1 MAQFPKYAPEYTLQI
16 NGEQLPS
23 AVRAA
28 VAGITYQDGQN
39 AADRVEVALANHDLR
54 WLQNHIRGLGFQ
66 PFPTNV
72 RIGPGGAA
80 LTGQGDGLFDIDNKL
95 ELSIGY
101 APDPLE
107 KVFEGEVTGL
117 QVSFPNGGMPGM
129 TLVAHDYLN
138 RLTRG
143 TYARGFGPL
152 ADALV
157 AIILSAENL
166 LIPAIDPAVMTVST
180 AMTVLNVIFKGTGTK
195 QGKSGKGESDFDL
208 VKRIAAQ
215 YDADFWVEGD
225 TFYLSRFFPKEY
237 SSRLTL
243 TWGESLMEFSP
254 QISTVGQIAN
264 VAMKFTMREL
274 PLSFL
279 VSAGWDF
286 DRESL
291 AVNVVPGEA
300 ASFAKAANGPA
311 INIVDQPIS
320 SPADIGNSALQIIR
334 QLRQKLNNRLT
345 GSGSAVGDPRI
356 RAGAIITLEGLGP
369 DFSGDYRVTS
379 ATHTINS
386 GGYRTNFQVHKEIIP

>member
-1 MAQFPKYAPEYTLQI
+1 MAQFPRYAPEYAIEI
-16 NGEQLPS
+16 NGAQLPT

-28 VAGITYQDGQN
+28 VSGITYQDGQN
-39 AADRVEVALANHDLR
+39 AADRVEVSLANHDLR
-54 WLQNHIRGLGFQ
+54 WLQSHIRGLGFQ

-72 RIGPGGAA
+72 RLGPGGAA

-95 ELSIGY
+95 VLSLGY

-143 TYARGFGPL
+143 SYARGFGPL

-157 AIILSAENL
+157 ALIVSAENL
-166 LIPAIDPAVMTVST
+166 LIPAIDPAIMTIST

-195 QGKSGKGESDFDL
+195 QGKRGKGESDFDL

-225 TFYLSRFFPKEY
+225 VFYLSRFFPKEY

-243 TWGESLMEFSP
+243 TWGQSLLEFSP
-254 QISTVGQIAN
+254 KISTVGQVAN

-291 AVNVVPGEA
+291 AVSIVPGDA

-311 INIVDQPIS
+311 ITIVDQPIS
-320 SPADIGNSALQIIR
+320 SPADIGNSALQIIS
-334 QLRQKLNNRLT
+334 QLRKKLNNRLT

-356 RAGAIITLEGLGP
+356 RAGAVITLEGLGP
-369 DFSGDYRVTS
+369 DFSGNYRVTS
-379 ATHTINS
+379 ATHTIGS